1 MARSSS
7 TARSLV
13 TPTNA
18 ITLGK
23 ITPPLTSV
31 NPVAISSPIDDSS
44 ACTLYVNYVSSRIYQ
59 IKFISYPYHLWGLSA
74 LLLTGASFFVYA
86 LTSATV
92 YRIEKGYWWQ
102 YGFAVVMYALGIICI
117 FVGEVEVFR
126 MDRGKGTVSISK
138 RRCYTHIIRHSCVA
152 VYTIENGLTI
162 AIMSSSIKYET
173 RLLQDVVRVS
183 VECSVGNIAKKFC

>member
-1 MARSSS
+1 MFPDNRSSD
-7 TARSLV
+7 T
-13 TPTNA
+13 
-18 ITLGK
+18 K
-23 ITPPLTSV
+23 K
-31 NPVAISSPIDDSS
+31 
-44 ACTLYVNYVSSRIYQ
+44 